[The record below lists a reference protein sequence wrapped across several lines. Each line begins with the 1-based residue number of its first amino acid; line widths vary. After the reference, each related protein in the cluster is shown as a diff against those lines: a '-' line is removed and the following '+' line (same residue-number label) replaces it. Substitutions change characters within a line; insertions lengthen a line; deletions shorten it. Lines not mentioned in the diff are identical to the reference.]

1 MKKIITALMA
11 STMLMGATL
20 PAAAAINP
28 FNIDESSSAANIY
41 KAIDKS
47 GDASGV
53 IGGFAWV
60 KIGDEVYSMAIR
72 ELAKAGSAKKAKEL
86 FESYIAEEMMAER
99 IALAKSNFEAA
110 KEAVIAALATKPSGP
125 GFFELAQAKLAYLAT
140 EIEYLEGMAQPEDF
154 DYAPVVERLS
164 DEQAAY
170 FTALRK
176 YVAGY
181 VANVVAEDID
191 VTKHTAQH
199 TSSVVVE
206 LSNGNFA
213 TVSFDD
219 ADKVTADDVSATG
232 SAHADNMVAE
242 SSVVVELSNK
252 AMATVT
258 FHDAADVIATGVE
271 VNSFGDVTVNLNNGE
286 IFRFEDAADA
296 IVVDSID
303 LARDGSVTGMLT
315 NGNAFSFDFA
325 ANSYDAGEAYGRAN
339 AQVMVT
345 VYGNADYDQYRTQ
358 DASFVGEGQK
368 YIEISNLLNGAEDGL
383 RDVVVTKGSVD
394 SDVMTHNTRTIVID
408 TAHSVDARGSYTG
421 SAPVNVIGGIFTE
434 DGVINIDSAL
444 QDAHDAGRA
453 TFRQELNNSGT
464 GIVVSGVYNPTV
476 VYRTTAVDPQFGF
489 TLTTGEYDSVNAVY
503 DAGNTDGIFAGE
515 TGAADVANAARTR
528 VTAGD
533 AAYVHGTT
541 ARNSVE
547 ASVRG
552 AYDNGVTAA
561 DARVNTSSA
570 SYAAGADWA
579 TVNNVEVRNLGE
591 AGITVSSAY
600 NGTGTSRVITV
611 DLAAGFGM
619 LDGVDAD
626 VRSALAGTLTG
637 VELSTD
643 GMSLVASTGYSVI
656 DESVMG
662 TFDLS
667 NTLADALSALEGDE
681 GDAFG
686 TKQEAYEGGFSD
698 GWSAARQ

>member
-125 GFFELAQAKLAYLAT
+125 GFFELAQAKLAYLST

-219 ADKVTADDVSATG
+219 ADKVTADSIDAR
-232 SAHADNMVAE
+232 HADSTFAHSVETVA
-242 SSVVVELSNK
+242 LSNGK
-252 AMATVT
+252 TATVS
-258 FHDAADVIATGVE
+258 FHDAADVD
-271 VNSFGDVTVNLNNGE
+271 F
-286 IFRFEDAADA
+286 
-296 IVVDSID
+296 VD
-303 LARDGSVTGMLT
+303 GF
-315 NGNAFSFDFA
+315 AFHD
-325 ANSYDAGEAYGRAN
+325 
-339 AQVMVT
+339 
-345 VYGNADYDQYRTQ
+345 
-358 DASFVGEGQK
+358 
-368 YIEISNLLNGAEDGL
+368 
-383 RDVVVTKGSVD
+383 GSVD
-394 SDVMTHNTRTIVID
+394 SRGDVSLTRANGTPYYDVTDETGVQDAYLYVPLNNGKQIVVWYDDASDVAGARDLGYGMID
-408 TAHSVDARGSYTG
+408 GEAGHWVGITLTNGHTFDINVEDVFQGGVDSVEISYDIAGDFRGTSVSESGVLRAGDALSINVSGDLQTAH
-421 SAPVNVIGGIFTE
+421 E
-434 DGVINIDSAL
+434 DGR
-444 QDAHDAGRA
+444 GE
-453 TFRQELNNSGT
+453 FRQELNDAGT

-476 VYRTTAVDPQFGF
+476 VYRTTAVDPQFGV
-489 TLTTGEYDSVNAVY
+489 TLTTGEYDSVNDVFDAGHTAGHTAGFAAGEMSVTVDPASVTISAGGEISGNTATASNGASALISVDASAYATQVRADGYNAGEAAGYADGRNAAGQTILNDTAGSHFSPNTTFITLEDQISSGIWSLSDLVTAIDNTAYASEQAAFDAGVASVDITTDNIVFTY
-503 DAGNTDGIFAGE
+503 DAI
-515 TGAADVANAARTR
+515 
-528 VTAGD
+528 
-533 AAYVHGTT
+533 
-541 ARNSVE
+541 
-547 ASVRG
+547 
-552 AYDNGVTAA
+552 A
-561 DARVNTSSA
+561 DAIDQYGFDADGDSA
-570 SYAAGADWA
+570 SFA
-579 TVNNVEVRNLGE
+579 NE
-591 AGITVSSAY
+591 
-600 NGTGTSRVITV
+600 
-611 DLAAGFGM
+611 
-619 LDGVDAD
+619 
-626 VRSALAGTLTG
+626 
-637 VELSTD
+637 
-643 GMSLVASTGYSVI
+643 
-656 DESVMG
+656 
-662 TFDLS
+662 
-667 NTLADALSALEGDE
+667 
-681 GDAFG
+681 
-686 TKQEAYEGGFSD
+686 QEAYTQGFAD
-698 GWSAARQ
+698 GRAS